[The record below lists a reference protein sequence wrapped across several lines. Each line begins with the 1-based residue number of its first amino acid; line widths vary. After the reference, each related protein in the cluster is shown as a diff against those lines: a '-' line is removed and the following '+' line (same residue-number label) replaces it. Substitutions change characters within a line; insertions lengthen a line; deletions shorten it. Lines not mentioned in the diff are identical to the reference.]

1 MADRTRLPLEGIRI
15 LDMTVV
21 WAGTY
26 CATLLADMGA
36 EVIRLESIKRLP
48 PITRGYIPYPPKEVI
63 EGLPAFVAAMPGRE
77 PGRRPWNRYP
87 LFNAHGRNKLGITV
101 DLTQPSGMDI
111 FKRLVAVSDAF
122 VENNVTE
129 TMDKLGISY
138 GMMREINPRI
148 IMLRMPAY
156 GNTGAYRNYRSL
168 GVHMEGVIG
177 HTIVRGYEDMDQS
190 SSTNVY
196 AADAAGGAQGA
207 FAMLA
212 ALHFRKRTG
221 KGQLVELAQAEN
233 MIAYTGRSFMDHSL
247 NKRDS
252 STIGNRHTSAI
263 QGCYPCSG
271 EDRWVNITLF
281 DDDDWAAF
289 CEAVG
294 SPEWENDERYSSHA
308 DRYAN
313 QRSLD
318 AHIAEWTLRHDH
330 YEVMHILQGAGIAA
344 GSVMDQRDAF
354 ADPHLQERE
363 IFEEVYHED
372 VDGSHLYVGA
382 PYKMS
387 DTPIKI
393 RSGPVQLGADNEY
406 VYKQVLGVSD
416 EEYAELESM
425 GHIGMDFPPD
435 EVPDE

>member
-1 MADRTRLPLEGIRI
+1 MARLPLEGIRI

-77 PGRRPWNRYP
+77 PGKRPWNRYP

-101 DLTQPSGMDI
+101 DLTQPTGMDI

-138 GMMREINPRI
+138 EQMREINPRI

-156 GNTGAYRNYRSL
+156 GNSGAYRNYRSL

-212 ALHFRKRTG
+212 ALHYRKRTG

-233 MIAYTGRSFMDHSL
+233 MIAYTGRFFMDYSM
-247 NKRDS
+247 NNRDS
-252 STIGNRHTSAI
+252 SAIGNRHSSAI
-263 QGCYPCSG
+263 QGCYPCAG
-271 EDRWVNITLF
+271 EDRWVNITLY
-281 DDDDWAAF
+281 DDDDWDAF
-289 CEAVG
+289 CGAIGNPVWTKDALFALHE
-294 SPEWENDERYSSHA
+294 ERYE
-308 DRYAN
+308 N
-313 QRSLD
+313 QRALD
-318 AHIAEWTLRHDH
+318 SYISDWTQRRGH
-330 YEVMHILQGAGIAA
+330 YEAMHILQEAGVAA
-344 GSVMDQRDAF
+344 GPVMDQRDAF
-354 ADPHLQERE
+354 NDPHLQERG

-372 VDGSHLYVGA
+372 VDGSHMYVGA

-387 DTPIKI
+387 DMPTRI
-393 RSGPVQLGADNEY
+393 RRGPVRLGEDNEY
-406 VYKQVLGVSD
+406 VYKRVLGVSD
-416 EEYAELESM
+416 EEYAEFERL
-425 GHIGMDFPPD
+425 GHIGMDFPRD
-435 EVPDE
+435 EE

>member
-1 MADRTRLPLEGIRI
+1 MKKLPLEGIRI

-63 EGLPAFVAAMPGRE
+63 EGLPAFVAAMPDRE

-87 LFNAHGRNKLGITV
+87 LFNAHGRNKLGMTV

-138 GMMREINPRI
+138 EQMREINPRI

-177 HTIVRGYEDMDQS
+177 HTVVRGYEDMDQS
-190 SSTNVY
+190 SSTNVF

-212 ALHFRKRTG
+212 ALHYRRRTG

-233 MIAYTGRSFMDHSL
+233 MIAYTGRFFMDYSM
-247 NKRDS
+247 NDRDS
-252 STIGNRHTSAI
+252 GAIGNRHTSAI
-263 QGCYPCSG
+263 QGCYPCKG
-271 EDRWVNITLF
+271 EDRWVNITLY
-281 DDDDWAAF
+281 DDADWEAF
-289 CEAVG
+289 REAIG
-294 SPEWENDERYSSHA
+294 APHWTNDPQFATHATRYK
-308 DRYAN
+308 N
-313 QRSLD
+313 QRRLD
-318 AHIAEWTLRHDH
+318 ARISDWTLRHNH
-330 YEVMHILQGAGIAA
+330 YEVMRILQAGGVAA
-344 GSVMDQRDAF
+344 GPVIDQRDAF
-354 ADPHLQERE
+354 DDPHLQQRG
-363 IFEEVYHED
+363 IFEEAYHED

-387 DTPIKI
+387 DVPISI
-393 RSGPVQLGADNEY
+393 RRGPVRLGEDNEY

-416 EEYAELESM
+416 EEYAELERQ
-425 GHIGMDFPPD
+425 GHIGMDFPQ
-435 EVPDE
+435 EAE

>member
-1 MADRTRLPLEGIRI
+1 MADRTGLPLEGMRI
-15 LDMTVV
+15 MDMTVV

-36 EVIRLESIKRLP
+36 EVIRVESIKRLP

-77 PGRRPWNRYP
+77 PGKRPWNRYP
-87 LFNAHGRNKLGITV
+87 LFNAHGRNKLGMTV

-138 GMMREINPRI
+138 DMLREINPRI
-148 IMLRMPAY
+148 VMLRMPAY
-156 GNTGAYRNYRSL
+156 GNSGAYHNYRSL

-212 ALHFRKRTG
+212 ALHYQKRTG

-233 MIAYTGRSFMDHSL
+233 MIAYTGRFFMDHSM
-247 NKRDS
+247 NGRDS
-252 STIGNRHTSAI
+252 ATIGNRHSSAV

-271 EDRWVNITLF
+271 DDRWVNITLF
-281 DDDDWAAF
+281 GDDDWAAF
-289 CEAVG
+289 RRAIG
-294 SPEWENDERYSSHA
+294 SPDWTDDERFSTHA
-308 DRYAN
+308 GRYRN
-313 QRSLD
+313 QRDLD
-318 AHIAEWTLRHDH
+318 AYIAGWTCHQEH
-330 YEVMHILQGAGIAA
+330 YAVMHLLQEAGVAA
-344 GSVMDQRDAF
+344 GPVMDQSDAF
-354 ADPHLQERE
+354 ADPHLQKRG
-363 IFEEVYHED
+363 IFEDVYHED
-372 VDGSHLYVGA
+372 VEGSHLYVGA

-387 DTPIKI
+387 DVPIKI
-393 RSGPVQLGADNEY
+393 RRGPVQLGQDNEY

-425 GHIGMDFPPD
+425 GHIGMDFPREED
-435 EVPDE
+435 

>member
-1 MADRTRLPLEGIRI
+1 MARLPLEGIRI

-26 CATLLADMGA
+26 CATLLADLGA

-48 PITRGYIPYPPKEVI
+48 PITRGYMPFPPKEVI

-77 PGRRPWNRYP
+77 PGKRPWNRYP

-101 DLTQPSGMDI
+101 DLTQPSGLDI
-111 FKRLVAVSDAF
+111 FERLVAVSDAF

-138 GMMREINPRI
+138 EMMRKINPRI

-156 GNTGAYRNYRSL
+156 GNSGAYRDHRSL

-177 HTIVRGYEDMDQS
+177 HTILRGYEDMDQS
-190 SSTNVY
+190 SSTNVF

-221 KGQLVELAQAEN
+221 KGQLIELAQAEN
-233 MIAYTGRSFMDHSL
+233 MIAYTGRFFMDYSM
-247 NKRDS
+247 NERNS

-263 QGCYPCSG
+263 QGCYPCAG
-271 EDRWVNITLF
+271 DDRWVNITLF
-281 DDDDWAAF
+281 DDDDWNAF
-289 CEAVG
+289 CGVIG
-294 SPEWENDERYSSHA
+294 SPEWTRDERFKMHSS
-308 DRYAN
+308 RYEN
-313 QRSLD
+313 QRAVD
-318 AHIAEWTLRHDH
+318 ALISEWTRQHGH
-330 YEVMHILQGAGIAA
+330 YEVMHQLQEVGVAA
-344 GSVMDQRDAF
+344 GPVMDQRDAF
-354 ADPHLQERE
+354 ADPHLQERG

-372 VDGSHLYVGA
+372 VGGPHLYVGA

-387 DTPIKI
+387 DMPIKI
-393 RSGPVQLGADNEY
+393 RRGPVRLGEDNEY

-416 EEYAELESM
+416 EEYTELERM

-435 EVPDE
+435 EE

>member
-1 MADRTRLPLEGIRI
+1 MAQLPLEGVRI

-77 PGRRPWNRYP
+77 PGIRPWNRYP

-101 DLTQPSGMDI
+101 DLTQSSGMDI

-138 GMMREINPRI
+138 EMMRQVNPRI

-156 GNTGAYRNYRSL
+156 GNSGAYSNFRSL

-207 FAMLA
+207 FALLA

-221 KGQLVELAQAEN
+221 KGQLIELAQSEN
-233 MIAYTGRSFMDHSL
+233 MMPYVGRYFMDYSM
-247 NKRDS
+247 NGRDS
-252 STIGNRHTSAI
+252 STLGNRHTSAI
-263 QGCYPCSG
+263 QGCYPCAG
-271 EDRWVNITLF
+271 EDGWVNITLF
-281 DDDDWAAF
+281 DDGDWVAF
-289 CEAVG
+289 CGALG
-294 SPEWENDERYSSHA
+294 NPEWALDERFSTHSG
-308 DRYAN
+308 RYEN
-313 QRSLD
+313 QRVLD
-318 AHIAEWTLRHDH
+318 THISEWTRKHGH
-330 YEVMHILQGAGIAA
+330 YEVMHTLQNVGVAA
-344 GSVMDQRDAF
+344 GPVMDQRDAF
-354 ADPHLQERE
+354 DDPHLQERG

-372 VDGSHLYVGA
+372 VEGSHLYVGA

-387 DTPIKI
+387 DMPIRI
-393 RSGPVQLGADNEY
+393 RRGPVQLGQDNEY

-416 EEYAELESM
+416 QEYAELERL
-425 GHIGMDFPPD
+425 GHIGMDFPHA
-435 EVPDE
+435 EE

>member
-1 MADRTRLPLEGIRI
+1 MAKLPLEGIRV

-48 PITRGYIPYPPKEVI
+48 PITRGYMPYPPKEVI

-77 PGRRPWNRYP
+77 PGARPWNRYP
-87 LFNAHGRNKLGITV
+87 LFNAHGRNKLGMTV
-101 DLTQPSGMDI
+101 DLLQPTGMEI

-138 GMMREINPRI
+138 EMMREINPRI
-148 IMLRMPAY
+148 VMLRMPAY
-156 GNTGAYRNYRSL
+156 GNSGAYRNYRSL

-190 SSTNVY
+190 SSTNVF

-221 KGQLVELAQAEN
+221 KGQLIELAQAEN
-233 MIAYTGRSFMDHSL
+233 MMAYTGRFFMDYAM
-247 NKRDS
+247 NGRDS
-252 STIGNRHTSAI
+252 GTLGNRHTSAV
-263 QGCYPCSG
+263 QGCYPCAG
-271 EDRWVNITLF
+271 DDRWVNITLRG
-281 DDDDWAAF
+281 DEDWSAF
-289 CEAVG
+289 RDAIG
-294 SPEWENDERYSSHA
+294 SPAWTDEARFVTHAGRYEHQSA
-308 DRYAN
+308 
-313 QRSLD
+313 LD
-318 AHIAEWTLRHDH
+318 ARIAEWTCRHGH
-330 YEVMHILQGAGIAA
+330 YEVMHILQAA
-344 GSVMDQRDAF
+344 GVAAGPVMDQSDAF
-354 ADPHLQERE
+354 ADPHLQERG
-363 IFEEVYHED
+363 IFEAVYHED

-387 DTPIKI
+387 DTPIRI
-393 RSGPVQLGADNEY
+393 RRGPVRLGADNEY

-416 EEYAELESM
+416 EEYAELERA
-425 GHIGMDFPPD
+425 GHIGMDFPQD
-435 EVPDE
+435 AL

>member
-1 MADRTRLPLEGIRI
+1 MARLPLEGIRI

-26 CATLLADMGA
+26 CATLLADLGA

-77 PGRRPWNRYP
+77 PGSRPWNRYP

-101 DLTQPSGMDI
+101 DLTQSSGMDI
-111 FKRLVAVSDAF
+111 FNRLVAVSDAF

-138 GMMREINPRI
+138 EVMRQINPRI

-156 GNTGAYRNYRSL
+156 GNSGAYSNFRSL

-207 FAMLA
+207 FAMLT

-221 KGQLVELAQAEN
+221 KGQLIELAQSEN
-233 MIAYTGRSFMDHSL
+233 MMPYIGRYFMDHSM
-247 NKRDS
+247 NGRDS
-252 STIGNRHTSAI
+252 GTLGNRHTSAI
-263 QGCYPCSG
+263 QGCYPCAG

-281 DDDDWAAF
+281 DDSDWTAFCGALGNPDWALDDRF
-289 CEAVG
+289 STHPG
-294 SPEWENDERYSSHA
+294 RYENQGA
-308 DRYAN
+308 
-313 QRSLD
+313 LD
-318 AHIAEWTLRHDH
+318 THISEWTRKRGH
-330 YEVMHILQGAGIAA
+330 YEVMHILQDVGVAA
-344 GSVMDQRDAF
+344 GPVIDQRDAF
-354 ADPHLQERE
+354 EDPHLQERG

-372 VDGSHLYVGA
+372 VEGSHLYVGA
-382 PYKMS
+382 PYRMS
-387 DTPIKI
+387 DMPIRI
-393 RSGPVQLGADNEY
+393 RRGPVQLGQDNEY

-416 EEYAELESM
+416 EEYAELERL

-435 EVPDE
+435 DE

>member
-1 MADRTRLPLEGIRI
+1 MADSGRLPLEGIRI

-63 EGLPAFVAAMPGRE
+63 EGLPAFVAAMPDRE
-77 PGRRPWNRYP
+77 PGKRPWNRYP

-111 FKRLVAVSDAF
+111 FKRLVSVSDAF

-129 TMDKLGISY
+129 TMGKLGISY
-138 GMMREINPRI
+138 EMMREINPRI

-221 KGQLVELAQAEN
+221 KGQLIELAQAEN
-233 MIAYTGRSFMDHSL
+233 MIAYTGRFFMDYAM
-247 NKRDS
+247 NERDS
-252 STIGNRHTSAI
+252 SSIGNRHTSAI
-263 QGCYPCSG
+263 QGCYPCAG
-271 EDRWVNITLF
+271 DDRWVNITLF
-281 DDDDWAAF
+281 DDGDWTAF
-289 CEAVG
+289 CEAIG
-294 SPEWENDERYSSHA
+294 KPDWCGDDRFSSHTS
-308 DRYAN
+308 RYAN
-313 QRSLD
+313 QRELD
-318 AHIAEWTLRHDH
+318 AHIAEFTRRHDH
-330 YEVMHILQGAGIAA
+330 YDVMHIMQASGVAA
-344 GSVMDQRDAF
+344 GPVMDQRDAF
-354 ADPHLQERE
+354 ADPHLQERGM
-363 IFEEVYHED
+363 FEEVYHED
-372 VDGSHLYVGA
+372 VEGSHLYVGA

-387 DTPIKI
+387 DAPIRI
-393 RSGPVQLGADNEY
+393 RSGPVRLGADNEY

-416 EEYAELESM
+416 EEYAELERM

-435 EVPDE
+435 EG

>member
-1 MADRTRLPLEGIRI
+1 MQKLPLEGVRI

-36 EVIRLESIKRLP
+36 EVIRLESVRRLP
-48 PITRGYIPYPPKEVI
+48 PITRGYMPYPPKEVI

-87 LFNAHGRNKLGITV
+87 LFNAHGRNKLGMTV
-101 DLTQPSGMDI
+101 DLLQPEGLEI

-138 GMMREINPRI
+138 DMMREVNPQI

-156 GNTGAYRNYRSL
+156 GNSGAYRNYRSL

-177 HTIVRGYEDMDQS
+177 HTIVRGYEDMDPS
-190 SSTNVY
+190 SNTNVF

-212 ALHFRKRTG
+212 ALHYRRRSG
-221 KGQLVELAQAEN
+221 KGQLIELAQAEN
-233 MIAYTGRSFMDHSL
+233 MLAYTGQFFMDYSM
-247 NKRDS
+247 NGRNS
-252 STIGNRHTSAI
+252 STLGNRHSHAV
-263 QGCYPCSG
+263 QGCYPCKG
-271 EDRWVNITLF
+271 DDRWVNITL
-281 DDDDWAAF
+281 
-289 CEAVG
+289 
-294 SPEWENDERYSSHA
+294 NDEQDWEGFYGALGNPNWAHDERFASHA
-308 DRYAN
+308 IRYEHQDA
-313 QRSLD
+313 LD
-318 AHIAEWTLRHDH
+318 AHIAEWTLQHDH
-330 YEVMHILQGAGIAA
+330 YEVMHLLQAA
-344 GSVMDQRDAF
+344 GVAAGPVMDQRDAF
-354 ADPHLQERE
+354 NDPHLRERS

-382 PYKMS
+382 PFKMS
-387 DTPIKI
+387 ETPIKI
-393 RSGPVQLGADNEY
+393 RSGPVRLGADNEY
-406 VYKQVLGVSD
+406 VYKQVLGMSD
-416 EEYAELESM
+416 EEYARLERQGS
-425 GHIGMDFPPD
+425 IGIDFPKD
-435 EVPDE
+435 AE

>member
-1 MADRTRLPLEGIRI
+1 MARLPLEGVRI

-138 GMMREINPRI
+138 EMMRQVNPRI

-156 GNTGAYRNYRSL
+156 GNSGAYGNFRSL

-221 KGQLVELAQAEN
+221 KGQLIELAQSEN
-233 MIAYTGRSFMDHSL
+233 MMSYVGRYFMDYSM
-247 NKRDS
+247 NGRDS
-252 STIGNRHTSAI
+252 GTLGNRHTSAI
-263 QGCYPCSG
+263 QGCYPCAG
-271 EDRWVNITLF
+271 DDRWVNITLF
-281 DDDDWAAF
+281 DDNDWVAF
-289 CEAVG
+289 REAIG
-294 SPEWENDERYSSHA
+294 NPAWTDDERFSSHSG
-308 DRYAN
+308 RYEN
-313 QRSLD
+313 QRALD
-318 AHIAEWTLRHDH
+318 AHISEWTREHGH
-330 YEVMHILQGAGIAA
+330 YEVMHILQSVGVAA
-344 GSVMDQRDAF
+344 GPVMDQRDAF
-354 ADPHLQERE
+354 EDPHLQERG

-387 DTPIKI
+387 DMPIRI
-393 RSGPVQLGADNEY
+393 RRGPVQLGQDNEY
-406 VYKQVLGVSD
+406 VYKRVLGVSD
-416 EEYAELESM
+416 EEYAEFERM
-425 GHIGMDFPPD
+425 GHIGMDFPRD
-435 EVPDE
+435 EEE

>member
-1 MADRTRLPLEGIRI
+1 MARLPLEGIRI

-77 PGRRPWNRYP
+77 PGSRPWNRYP
-87 LFNAHGRNKLGITV
+87 LFNAHGRNKLGMTV
-101 DLTQPSGMDI
+101 DLTQSSGMDI

-138 GMMREINPRI
+138 EMMRQINPRI

-156 GNTGAYRNYRSL
+156 GNSGAYSNYRSL

-221 KGQLVELAQAEN
+221 KGQLIELAQSEN
-233 MIAYTGRSFMDHSL
+233 MMPYIGRYFMDYSM
-247 NKRDS
+247 NGRDS
-252 STIGNRHTSAI
+252 STLGNRHTSAI
-263 QGCYPCSG
+263 QGCYPCAG

-281 DDDDWAAF
+281 DDGDWSAFRGALGNPDWAL
-289 CEAVG
+289 
-294 SPEWENDERYSSHA
+294 DERFSTHPG
-308 DRYAN
+308 RYEN
-313 QRSLD
+313 QRALD
-318 AHIAEWTLRHDH
+318 THISEWTRKHGH
-330 YEVMHILQGAGIAA
+330 YEVMHILQNVGVAA
-344 GSVMDQRDAF
+344 GAVMDQRDAF
-354 ADPHLQERE
+354 EDPHLQERG

-372 VDGSHLYVGA
+372 VGGSHLYVGA
-382 PYKMS
+382 PYRMS
-387 DTPIKI
+387 DMPIRI
-393 RSGPVQLGADNEY
+393 RRGPVQLGQDNEY

-416 EEYAELESM
+416 KEYAELEQM
-425 GHIGMDFPPD
+425 GHVGMDFPPD
-435 EVPDE
+435 EE

>member
-1 MADRTRLPLEGIRI
+1 MARLPLEGIRI

-77 PGRRPWNRYP
+77 PGSRPWNRYP

-101 DLTQPSGMDI
+101 DLTQSSGMDI

-138 GMMREINPRI
+138 EMMRQVNPRI

-156 GNTGAYRNYRSL
+156 GNSGAYSNFRSL

-212 ALHFRKRTG
+212 ALHFRKHTG
-221 KGQLVELAQAEN
+221 KGQLVELAQSEN
-233 MIAYTGRSFMDHSL
+233 MMPYVGRYFMDHSM
-247 NKRDS
+247 NGRDS
-252 STIGNRHTSAI
+252 GTLGNRHTSAI
-263 QGCYPCSG
+263 QGCFPCAG

-281 DDDDWAAF
+281 DDSDWTAFCGALGNPDWALDDRF
-289 CEAVG
+289 STHSG
-294 SPEWENDERYSSHA
+294 RYENQSA
-308 DRYAN
+308 
-313 QRSLD
+313 LD
-318 AHIAEWTLRHDH
+318 THISEWTRKRGH
-330 YEVMHILQGAGIAA
+330 YEVMHILQDVGVAA
-344 GSVMDQRDAF
+344 GPVMDQRDAF
-354 ADPHLQERE
+354 EDPHLQERG

-372 VDGSHLYVGA
+372 VEGSHLYVGA
-382 PYKMS
+382 PYRMS
-387 DTPIKI
+387 DMPIRI
-393 RSGPVQLGADNEY
+393 RRGPVQLGQDNEY

-416 EEYAELESM
+416 NEYAELEQM
-425 GHIGMDFPPD
+425 GHIGMDFPHD
-435 EVPDE
+435 EE

>member
-1 MADRTRLPLEGIRI
+1 MARLPLEGIRI

-26 CATLLADMGA
+26 CATLLADLGA

-48 PITRGYIPYPPKEVI
+48 PITRGYMPFPPKEVI

-77 PGRRPWNRYP
+77 PGKRPWNRYP

-101 DLTQPSGMDI
+101 DLTQTSGLDI
-111 FKRLVAVSDAF
+111 FERLVAVSDAF

-138 GMMREINPRI
+138 EMMRKINPRI

-156 GNTGAYRNYRSL
+156 GNSGAYRDYRSL

-177 HTIVRGYEDMDQS
+177 HTILRGYEDMDQS
-190 SSTNVY
+190 SSTNVF

-212 ALHFRKRTG
+212 ALHFRKRTD
-221 KGQLVELAQAEN
+221 KGQLIELAQAEN
-233 MIAYTGRSFMDHSL
+233 MIAYTGRFFMDYSM
-247 NKRDS
+247 NERNS

-263 QGCYPCSG
+263 QGCYPCAG
-271 EDRWVNITLF
+271 DDRWVNITLF
-281 DDDDWAAF
+281 DDDGWNAF
-289 CEAVG
+289 CGAIG
-294 SPEWENDERYSSHA
+294 SPEWTRDERFKTHSSRHE
-308 DRYAN
+308 N
-313 QRSLD
+313 QRALD
-318 AHIAEWTLRHDH
+318 ALISEWTRQRGH
-330 YEVMHILQGAGIAA
+330 YEVMHQLQAVGVAA
-344 GSVMDQRDAF
+344 GPVMDQRDAF
-354 ADPHLQERE
+354 ADPHLQERG

-372 VDGSHLYVGA
+372 VGGSHLYVGA

-387 DTPIKI
+387 DMPIKI
-393 RSGPVQLGADNEY
+393 RRGPVRLGEDNEY

-416 EEYAELESM
+416 EEYAELERQ

-435 EVPDE
+435 EE

>member
-1 MADRTRLPLEGIRI
+1 MARLPLEGVRI

-77 PGRRPWNRYP
+77 PGKRPWNRYP

-138 GMMREINPRI
+138 DMMRQVNPRI

-156 GNTGAYRNYRSL
+156 GNSGAYSNFRSL

-177 HTIVRGYEDMDQS
+177 HTIVRGYDDMDQS

-221 KGQLVELAQAEN
+221 KGQLIELAQSEN
-233 MIAYTGRSFMDHSL
+233 MMPYIGRYFMDYSM
-247 NKRDS
+247 NGRDS
-252 STIGNRHTSAI
+252 GTIGNRHTSAI
-263 QGCYPCSG
+263 QGCYPCAG

-281 DDDDWAAF
+281 DDDDWTAF
-289 CEAVG
+289 RKAIG
-294 SPEWENDERYSSHA
+294 SPDWADDERFAAHVS
-308 DRYAN
+308 RYEN
-313 QRSLD
+313 QGALD
-318 AHIAEWTLRHDH
+318 ERIAEWTRLHDH
-330 YEVMHILQGAGIAA
+330 YEVMHILQRAGIAA
-344 GSVMDQRDAF
+344 GPVIDQRDAF
-354 ADPHLQERE
+354 NDPHLQERG

-393 RSGPVQLGADNEY
+393 RRGPVQLGQDNEY
-406 VYKQVLGVSD
+406 VYKQVLGVDD
-416 EEYAELESM
+416 EEYAELERQ
-425 GHIGMDFPPD
+425 GHIGMDFPHD
-435 EVPDE
+435 EE

>member
-1 MADRTRLPLEGIRI
+1 MARLPLEGVRI

-77 PGRRPWNRYP
+77 PGNRPWNRYP

-101 DLTQPSGMDI
+101 DLTQSSGMDI

-138 GMMREINPRI
+138 EMMRQVNPRI

-156 GNTGAYRNYRSL
+156 GNSGAYSNFRSL

-207 FAMLA
+207 FALLA

-221 KGQLVELAQAEN
+221 KGQLIELAQSEN
-233 MIAYTGRSFMDHSL
+233 MMPYVGRYFMDYSM
-247 NKRDS
+247 NGRDS
-252 STIGNRHTSAI
+252 STLGNRHTSAI
-263 QGCYPCSG
+263 QGCYPCAG

-281 DDDDWAAF
+281 DDNDWLAF
-289 CEAVG
+289 CGALGNPDWVL
-294 SPEWENDERYSSHA
+294 DERFSTHSG
-308 DRYAN
+308 RYEN
-313 QRSLD
+313 QMALD
-318 AHIAEWTLRHDH
+318 THISEWTRKHGH
-330 YEVMHILQGAGIAA
+330 YEVMHILQNAGVAA
-344 GSVMDQRDAF
+344 GPVMDQRDAF
-354 ADPHLQERE
+354 EDPHLQERG

-372 VDGSHLYVGA
+372 VGGSHLYVGA

-387 DTPIKI
+387 GMPIRI
-393 RSGPVQLGADNEY
+393 RRGPVQLGQDNEY

-416 EEYAELESM
+416 QEYAELERL
-425 GHIGMDFPPD
+425 GHIGMDFPHD
-435 EVPDE
+435 EE

>member
-1 MADRTRLPLEGIRI
+1 MAKLPLEGIRI

-63 EGLPAFVAAMPGRE
+63 EGLPAFVAGMPDRE

-111 FKRLVAVSDAF
+111 FERLVAVSDAF

-129 TMDKLGISY
+129 TMVKLGISY
-138 GMMREINPRI
+138 EMMREINPRI

-190 SSTNVY
+190 SSTNVF

-212 ALHFRKRTG
+212 ALRYRKRTG
-221 KGQLVELAQAEN
+221 KGQLIELAQAEN
-233 MIAYTGRSFMDHSL
+233 MISYTGRFFMDYSL
-247 NKRDS
+247 NRRDS
-252 STIGNRHTSAI
+252 GTLGNRHTSAI
-263 QGCYPCSG
+263 QGCYPCAG
-271 EDRWVNITLF
+271 EDRWVNITLY
-281 DDDDWAAF
+281 DEVDWTAF
-289 CEAVG
+289 CEAIG
-294 SPEWENDERYSSHA
+294 TPHWTNNAIFATHASRYK
-308 DRYAN
+308 N
-313 QRSLD
+313 QPKLD
-318 AHIAEWTLRHDH
+318 DHISDWTRQRGH
-330 YEVMHILQGAGIAA
+330 YEVMHILQDFGVAA
-344 GSVMDQRDAF
+344 GPVMDQRDAF
-354 ADPHLQERE
+354 NDPHLQQRG
-363 IFEEVYHED
+363 IFEKVYHED

-387 DTPIKI
+387 DMPIQI
-393 RSGPVQLGADNEY
+393 RRGPVRLGEDNEY
-406 VYKQVLGVSD
+406 VYKQVLGVRD
-416 EEYAELESM
+416 EEYAELERL

-435 EVPDE
+435 EE

>member
-1 MADRTRLPLEGIRI
+1 MARLPLEGVRI

-138 GMMREINPRI
+138 EMMRQVNPRI

-156 GNTGAYRNYRSL
+156 GNSGAYSNFRSL

-221 KGQLVELAQAEN
+221 KGQLIELAQSEN
-233 MIAYTGRSFMDHSL
+233 MMPYVGRYFMDYSM
-247 NKRDS
+247 NGRDS
-252 STIGNRHTSAI
+252 GTIGNRHTSAI
-263 QGCYPCSG
+263 QGCYLCAG
-271 EDRWVNITLF
+271 DDRWVNITLF

-289 CEAVG
+289 RKAIG
-294 SPEWENDERYSSHA
+294 SPAWTDDERFSSHSG
-308 DRYAN
+308 RYEH
-313 QRSLD
+313 QRALD
-318 AHIAEWTLRHDH
+318 DHISEWTREHGH
-330 YEVMHILQGAGIAA
+330 YEVMHILQSAGVAA
-344 GSVMDQRDAF
+344 GPVMDQRDAF
-354 ADPHLQERE
+354 EDPHLQERG

-372 VDGSHLYVGA
+372 VEGSHLYVGA
-382 PYKMS
+382 PYRMS
-387 DTPIKI
+387 DMPIRI
-393 RSGPVQLGADNEY
+393 RRGPVQLGQDNEY

-416 EEYAELESM
+416 EEYAGFECM
-425 GHIGMDFPPD
+425 GHIGMDFPHD
-435 EVPDE
+435 EE

>member
-1 MADRTRLPLEGIRI
+1 MARLPLEGIRI

-111 FKRLVAVSDAF
+111 FKRLIAVSDAF

-138 GMMREINPRI
+138 EMMRQINPRI

-156 GNTGAYRNYRSL
+156 GNSGAYSNFRSL

-221 KGQLVELAQAEN
+221 NGQLIELAQAEN
-233 MIAYTGRSFMDHSL
+233 MMPYVGRYFMDYSM
-247 NKRDS
+247 NGRDS
-252 STIGNRHTSAI
+252 STLGNRHTSAI
-263 QGCYPCSG
+263 QGCYPCAG

-281 DDDDWAAF
+281 DDSDWVAFCGVLDNPDWAL
-289 CEAVG
+289 
-294 SPEWENDERYSSHA
+294 DERFSTHSG
-308 DRYAN
+308 RYEN
-313 QRSLD
+313 QSALD
-318 AHIAEWTLRHDH
+318 THISQWTRKHGH
-330 YEVMHILQGAGIAA
+330 YEVMHILQNVGVAA
-344 GSVMDQRDAF
+344 GPVMDQRDAF
-354 ADPHLQERE
+354 DDPHLQERGV
-363 IFEEVYHED
+363 FEEVYHED
-372 VDGSHLYVGA
+372 VEGSHLYMGA
-382 PYKMS
+382 PYRMS
-387 DTPIKI
+387 DIPIRI
-393 RSGPVQLGADNEY
+393 RRGPVQLGQDNEY

-416 EEYAELESM
+416 EEYAELERL

-435 EVPDE
+435 EDE

>member
-1 MADRTRLPLEGIRI
+1 MARLPLEGIRI

-77 PGRRPWNRYP
+77 PGKRPWNRYP

-138 GMMREINPRI
+138 EQMREINPRI

-190 SSTNVY
+190 SSTNVF

-212 ALHFRKRTG
+212 ALHYRKRAG

-233 MIAYTGRSFMDHSL
+233 MIAYTGRFFMDCSM
-247 NKRDS
+247 NGRDS
-252 STIGNRHTSAI
+252 GTIGNRHSSAI
-263 QGCYPCSG
+263 QGCYPCAG
-271 EDRWVNITLF
+271 EDRWVNITLY
-281 DDDDWAAF
+281 DDDDWHAFRGAIGNPHWTEDTLFAAH
-289 CEAVG
+289 E
-294 SPEWENDERYSSHA
+294 SRYE
-308 DRYAN
+308 N
-313 QRSLD
+313 QRALD
-318 AHIAEWTLRHDH
+318 RRISEWTLQRGH
-330 YEVMHILQGAGIAA
+330 YEVMQVLQEAGVAA
-344 GSVMDQRDAF
+344 GPVMDQRDAF
-354 ADPHLQERE
+354 NDPHLRQRGV
-363 IFEEVYHED
+363 FEEVYHED

-387 DTPIKI
+387 DMPIRI
-393 RSGPVQLGADNEY
+393 RRGPVRLGEDNEY

-416 EEYAELESM
+416 EEYAEYERL
-425 GHIGMDFPPD
+425 GHIGMDFPHDD
-435 EVPDE
+435 E

>member
-1 MADRTRLPLEGIRI
+1 MADSGRLPLEGIRI

-77 PGRRPWNRYP
+77 PGKRPWNRYP

-138 GMMREINPRI
+138 ELMREINPRI

-156 GNTGAYRNYRSL
+156 GNTGAYRDYRSL

-190 SSTNVY
+190 SSTNVF

-233 MIAYTGRSFMDHSL
+233 MIAYTGRFFMDYAM

-263 QGCYPCSG
+263 QGCYPCAG
-271 EDRWVNITLF
+271 DDRWVNITLF
-281 DDDDWAAF
+281 DDGDWAVF
-289 CEAVG
+289 CETIG
-294 SPEWENDERYSSHA
+294 KPDWCSDERFSSHA
-308 DRYAN
+308 GRYAN
-313 QRSLD
+313 QRDLD
-318 AHIAEWTLRHDH
+318 AHIAEWTRRHDH
-330 YEVMHILQGAGIAA
+330 YEVMHILQAARVAA
-344 GSVMDQRDAF
+344 GPVMDQRDAF
-354 ADPHLQERE
+354 ADPHLQERG

-387 DTPIKI
+387 DAPIKI
-393 RSGPVQLGADNEY
+393 RSGPVRLGADNEY
-406 VYKQVLGVSD
+406 VYKQVLSVSD
-416 EEYAELESM
+416 EEYAELERM

-435 EVPDE
+435 EGD

>member
-1 MADRTRLPLEGIRI
+1 MAKLPLEGIRI

-63 EGLPAFVAAMPGRE
+63 EGLPAFVAGMPDRE
-77 PGRRPWNRYP
+77 PGKRPWNRYP
-87 LFNAHGRNKLGITV
+87 LFNAHGRNKFGMTV
-101 DLTQPSGMDI
+101 DLLQPSGMDI

-138 GMMREINPRI
+138 ELMRDINPRI

-190 SSTNVY
+190 SSTNVF
-196 AADAAGGAQGA
+196 AADAAGGVQGA
-207 FAMLA
+207 FALLA

-221 KGQLVELAQAEN
+221 KGQLIELAQAEN
-233 MIAYTGRSFMDHSL
+233 MINYTGRFFMDYSM

-252 STIGNRHTSAI
+252 SAIGNRHTSAV
-263 QGCYPCSG
+263 QGCYPCDG
-271 EDRWVNITLF
+271 EDRWVNITLYN
-281 DDDDWAAF
+281 DADWAAF
-289 CEAVG
+289 CEAIGAPDWVRNEQFATHE
-294 SPEWENDERYSSHA
+294 SRYENQKA
-308 DRYAN
+308 
-313 QRSLD
+313 LD
-318 AHIAEWTLRHDH
+318 SYIAEWTRRRGH
-330 YEVMHILQGAGIAA
+330 YEVMHILQAA
-344 GSVMDQRDAF
+344 GVAAGPVMDQRDAF
-354 ADPHLQERE
+354 QDPHLQQRG

-372 VDGSHLYVGA
+372 VGGSHLYVGA

-387 DTPIKI
+387 DMPIRI
-393 RSGPVQLGADNEY
+393 RKSPVRLGEDNEY

-416 EEYAELESM
+416 EEYVELERL
-425 GHIGMDFPPD
+425 GHIGIDFPR
-435 EVPDE
+435 EEG

>member
-1 MADRTRLPLEGIRI
+1 MARLPLEGIRI

-26 CATLLADMGA
+26 CATLLADLGA
-36 EVIRLESIKRLP
+36 EVIRLESVKRLP
-48 PITRGYIPYPPKEVI
+48 PITRGYMPYPPKEVI

-87 LFNAHGRNKLGITV
+87 LFNAHGRNKLGMTV

-111 FKRLVAVSDAF
+111 FRRLVAVSDAF

-129 TMDKLGISY
+129 TMDKLDISY
-138 GMMREINPRI
+138 EMMREVNQRI

-156 GNTGAYRNYRSL
+156 GNSGAYRNYRSL
-168 GVHMEGVIG
+168 GVHMEGVVG

-190 SSTNVY
+190 ANTNVF

-221 KGQLVELAQAEN
+221 KGQLIELAQTEN
-233 MIAYTGRSFMDHSL
+233 MMAYTGRFFMDYAM
-247 NKRDS
+247 NGRDS
-252 STIGNRHTSAI
+252 STLGNRHTSAV
-263 QGCYPCSG
+263 QGCYPCAG
-271 EDRWVNITLF
+271 DDRWVNITLF
-281 DDDDWAAF
+281 DDADWASF
-289 CEAVG
+289 CDAINNPSWTRDEQFKTHEA
-294 SPEWENDERYSSHA
+294 RYE
-308 DRYAN
+308 N
-313 QRSLD
+313 QRALD
-318 AHIAEWTLRHDH
+318 AHVSEWTRRHGH
-330 YEVMHILQGAGIAA
+330 YEVMHILQAA
-344 GSVMDQRDAF
+344 GVAAGPVIDQRDAF
-354 ADPHLQERE
+354 DDPHLQERG
-363 IFEEVYHED
+363 IYEEVYHED

-387 DTPIKI
+387 DMPIGI
-393 RSGPVQLGADNEY
+393 RRGPVRLGEDNEY
-406 VYKQVLGVSD
+406 VYKRVLGVSD
-416 EEYAELESM
+416 EEYAEFERM

-435 EVPDE
+435 EE

>member
-1 MADRTRLPLEGIRI
+1 MAKLPLEGIRI

-63 EGLPAFVAAMPGRE
+63 EGLPAFVAGMPGRE

-138 GMMREINPRI
+138 EMMREINPRI

-156 GNTGAYRNYRSL
+156 GNTGAYCNYRSL

-190 SSTNVY
+190 SSTNVF
-196 AADAAGGAQGA
+196 AADAAGGVQGA
-207 FAMLA
+207 FAILA
-212 ALHFRKRTG
+212 ALRFRKRTG
-221 KGQLVELAQAEN
+221 KGQLIELAQAEN
-233 MIAYTGRSFMDHSL
+233 MINYTGRFFMDYSL
-247 NKRDS
+247 NRRDS
-252 STIGNRHTSAI
+252 GTIGNRHTSAI
-263 QGCYPCSG
+263 QGCYPCAG
-271 EDRWVNITLF
+271 EDRWVNITLY
-281 DDDDWAAF
+281 DEGDWTAL
-289 CEAVG
+289 CEAIG
-294 SPEWENDERYSSHA
+294 TPHWTSNALFATHASRYEN
-308 DRYAN
+308 
-313 QRSLD
+313 QPKLD
-318 AHIAEWTLRHDH
+318 DHISDWTRQLGH
-330 YEVMHILQGAGIAA
+330 YEVMHILQDAGVAA
-344 GSVMDQRDAF
+344 GPVMDQRDAF
-354 ADPHLQERE
+354 NDPHLQQRG

-387 DTPIKI
+387 DMPIKI
-393 RSGPVQLGADNEY
+393 RRGPVRLGEDNEY

-416 EEYAELESM
+416 EEYAELERL
-425 GHIGMDFPPD
+425 GHIGMDFPHD
-435 EVPDE
+435 EE

>member
-1 MADRTRLPLEGIRI
+1 MARLPLEGVRI

-138 GMMREINPRI
+138 EMMRQVNPRI

-156 GNTGAYRNYRSL
+156 GNSGAYSNFRSL

-221 KGQLVELAQAEN
+221 KGQLIELAQSEN
-233 MIAYTGRSFMDHSL
+233 MMPYVGRYFMDYSM
-247 NKRDS
+247 NGRDS
-252 STIGNRHTSAI
+252 GTLGNRHTSAI
-263 QGCYPCSG
+263 QGCYPCAG
-271 EDRWVNITLF
+271 DDRWVNIALF

-289 CEAVG
+289 REAIG
-294 SPEWENDERYSSHA
+294 SPAWTDDERFSSHSG
-308 DRYAN
+308 RYEH
-313 QRSLD
+313 QRTLD
-318 AHIAEWTLRHDH
+318 AHISEWTREHGH
-330 YEVMHILQGAGIAA
+330 YEVMHILQSAGVAA
-344 GSVMDQRDAF
+344 GPVMDQRDAF
-354 ADPHLQERE
+354 EDPHLQERG

-372 VDGSHLYVGA
+372 VEGSHLYVGA
-382 PYKMS
+382 PYRMS
-387 DTPIKI
+387 DMPIRI
-393 RSGPVQLGADNEY
+393 RRGPVQLGQDNEY

-416 EEYAELESM
+416 EEYAEFERQ
-425 GHIGMDFPPD
+425 GHIGMDFPRD
-435 EVPDE
+435 EEE

>member
-1 MADRTRLPLEGIRI
+1 
-15 LDMTVV
+15 
-21 WAGTY
+21 
-26 CATLLADMGA
+26 
-36 EVIRLESIKRLP
+36 
-48 PITRGYIPYPPKEVI
+48 
-63 EGLPAFVAAMPGRE
+63 
-77 PGRRPWNRYP
+77 
-87 LFNAHGRNKLGITV
+87 
-101 DLTQPSGMDI
+101 MDI

-138 GMMREINPRI
+138 DMMRDVNPRI
-148 IMLRMPAY
+148 VMLRMPAY

-221 KGQLVELAQAEN
+221 KGQLIELAQAEN
-233 MIAYTGRSFMDHSL
+233 MIPYTGQFFMDYAMNGRNSG
-247 NKRDS
+247 
-252 STIGNRHTSAI
+252 TIGNRHTSAV
-263 QGCYPCSG
+263 QGCYPCAG
-271 EDRWVNITLF
+271 DDRWVNITLY
-281 DDDDWAAF
+281 DDDNWAAF
-289 CEAVG
+289 RNAIG
-294 SPEWENDERYSSHA
+294 SPAWTDDDRFSTHSARYENQSA
-308 DRYAN
+308 
-313 QRSLD
+313 LD
-318 AHIAEWTLRHDH
+318 AHIADWTRRRDH
-330 YEVMHILQGAGIAA
+330 YEVMHILQAVGIAA
-344 GSVMDQRDAF
+344 GPVMDQRDAF
-354 ADPHLQERE
+354 ADPHLQERG

-387 DTPIKI
+387 DMPITI

-406 VYKQVLGVSD
+406 VYKKVLGVSD
-416 EEYAELESM
+416 EEYAEFERM
-425 GHIGMDFPPD
+425 GHIGMDFPR
-435 EVPDE
+435 EGE

>member
-1 MADRTRLPLEGIRI
+1 MARLPLEGIRI

-26 CATLLADMGA
+26 CATLLADLGA

-48 PITRGYIPYPPKEVI
+48 PITRGYMPFPPKEAI

-77 PGRRPWNRYP
+77 PGKRPWNRYP

-111 FKRLVAVSDAF
+111 FERLVAVSDAF

-138 GMMREINPRI
+138 EMMRKINPRI

-156 GNTGAYRNYRSL
+156 GNSGAYRDHRSL

-177 HTIVRGYEDMDQS
+177 HTILRGYEDMDQS
-190 SSTNVY
+190 SSTNVF

-221 KGQLVELAQAEN
+221 KGQLIELAQAEN
-233 MIAYTGRSFMDHSL
+233 MIAYTGRFFMDYSM
-247 NKRDS
+247 NERNS

-263 QGCYPCSG
+263 QGCYPCDG
-271 EDRWVNITLF
+271 DDRWVNITLF
-281 DDDDWAAF
+281 DDDDWNAF
-289 CEAVG
+289 REAIG
-294 SPEWENDERYSSHA
+294 NPEWTRDERFKTHSS
-308 DRYAN
+308 RYEN
-313 QRSLD
+313 QRTLD
-318 AHIAEWTLRHDH
+318 ALISEWTRQRGH
-330 YEVMHILQGAGIAA
+330 YEVMHMLQAVGVAA
-344 GSVMDQRDAF
+344 GAVMDQRDAF
-354 ADPHLQERE
+354 DDPHLQERG

-372 VDGSHLYVGA
+372 VGGSHLYVGA

-387 DTPIKI
+387 DMPIKI
-393 RSGPVQLGADNEY
+393 RRGPVRLGEDNEY

-416 EEYAELESM
+416 EEYTELERM

-435 EVPDE
+435 EE